1 VSDYFQHW
9 LNIGQNMG
17 QAGAKLPGI
26 YCVNWFRKD
35 ADGKFVWPGYG
46 ENMRVLKWM
55 IERIEG
61 KTMGVDNGFGISP
74 AFDEITWTGLEF
86 SKAQFAIVTSLDK
99 ADWKAEIALHTE
111 LFKQLA
117 YHLPAQ
123 LESTK
128 AQLEQRLAA

>member
-1 VSDYFQHW
+1 
-9 LNIGQNMG
+9 
-17 QAGAKLPGI
+17 
-26 YCVNWFRKD
+26 VNWFRKD

-61 KTMGVDNGFGISP
+61 KTMGLDNGFGISP

-86 SKAQFAIVTSLDK
+86 TKAQFATVTSLDK
-99 ADWKAEIALHTE
+99 ADWKTEIALHTA
-111 LFKQLA
+111 LFKKLA